1 MYRNTPHAGRVFHL
15 ALSVHPSPNYSQP
28 CASVPRSASAALD
41 IRNGLNEKPGWRGTP
56 QPSQTTLIAW
66 RESMLAAPSGG
77 SADPPLGFLRNNAID
92 FINGYIVQLQADGPP
107 HLLDGVVP
115 VWLGNDATDMTNA
128 LRETRKFTFV
138 NDADHS
144 LFDPGAP
151 SPKVLELRYV
161 ALQQG
166 LEQPGSGG
174 LVAALLFL
182 QEQAPMLAD
191 RAAACEANA
200 LKALA
205 RFRKAPRLSAS
216 RRTVAKPTKSVQ
228 AAAELAAHA
237 ASLGLGDATVPLD
250 PAQYDLDSA
259 KKALVGKGGG
269 RLVKVYASEYSDGD
283 DEAPPRLPGQEEEE
297 EAEEEHY
304 VGVISKVAAG
314 AQGAIIVSVAYPGVA
329 AGEEAT
335 LEEMNLEVALSH
347 LVPFHEMTQEQLGKL
362 PRSLLECECGAD
374 GRKLRGVSGKPAKAL
389 GTLLF
394 DALAAL
400 ERATPGA
407 DDRDAADG
415 AGGSP
420 EAVAV
425 TPEAAVDDDPPVGV
439 VSSGSSL
446 RDQLR
451 DLSDGLQQRQ
461 IVAIEKYN
469 ALHSAACQ
477 RRDSAAA
484 LLAAVLGPND
494 GPLNEES
501 CAVLLSAMTNVDAL
515 KLRAVA
521 SVRDVVNTMRKCA
534 TKLLVYKVMDWAA
547 RRPVTVARFALSGA
561 TSAQRQLQINT
572 FVLNALHAA
581 FDDRCRD
588 STARTSSGGPIVA
601 RVQLLQ
607 SDGEACNL
615 KANPYPGAG
624 PSSLLDLAVAAA
636 ERVKALRA
644 QHRRDVPALI
654 TAVLAETVPN
664 PLPARLQRLG
674 YTLCPR
680 KVPSAV
686 PLAGDGSVPPSPE
699 AREPPTPPTSRH
711 DGSSPLP
718 TSPDDGAG
726 LQVS

>member
-1 MYRNTPHAGRVFHL
+1 
-15 ALSVHPSPNYSQP
+15 
-28 CASVPRSASAALD
+28 
-41 IRNGLNEKPGWRGTP
+41 
-56 QPSQTTLIAW
+56 
-66 RESMLAAPSGG
+66 MLA
-77 SADPPLGFLRNNAID
+77 
-92 FINGYIVQLQADGPP
+92 
-107 HLLDGVVP
+107 
-115 VWLGNDATDMTNA
+115 
-128 LRETRKFTFV
+128 E
-138 NDADHS
+138 
-144 LFDPGAP
+144 
-151 SPKVLELRYV
+151 
-161 ALQQG
+161 
-166 LEQPGSGG
+166 
-174 LVAALLFL
+174 
-182 QEQAPMLAD
+182 

-297 EAEEEHY
+297 EEEEHY

-314 AQGAIIVSVAYPGVA
+314 AQGAITVSVAYPGVA

-347 LVPFHEMTQEQLGKL
+347 LVPFHAMTEEQLGKL
-362 PRSLLECECGAD
+362 PRSLLERECGPD

-407 DDRDAADG
+407 DDRDATDG

-420 EAVAV
+420 EAVAI
-425 TPEAAVDDDPPVGV
+425 TPGEAAIDDDVGV

-451 DLSDGLQQRQ
+451 ELSEGLQQRQ

-484 LLAAVLGPND
+484 LLAAV
-494 GPLNEES
+494 
-501 CAVLLSAMTNVDAL
+501 
-515 KLRAVA
+515 
-521 SVRDVVNTMRKCA
+521 
-534 TKLLVYKVMDWAA
+534 
-547 RRPVTVARFALSGA
+547 
-561 TSAQRQLQINT
+561 
-572 FVLNALHAA
+572 
-581 FDDRCRD
+581 
-588 STARTSSGGPIVA
+588 
-601 RVQLLQ
+601 
-607 SDGEACNL
+607 
-615 KANPYPGAG
+615 
-624 PSSLLDLAVAAA
+624 PS
-636 ERVKALRA
+636 R
-644 QHRRDVPALI
+644 
-654 TAVLAETVPN
+654 
-664 PLPARLQRLG
+664 
-674 YTLCPR
+674 
-680 KVPSAV
+680 
-686 PLAGDGSVPPSPE
+686 
-699 AREPPTPPTSRH
+699 
-711 DGSSPLP
+711 
-718 TSPDDGAG
+718 
-726 LQVS
+726 